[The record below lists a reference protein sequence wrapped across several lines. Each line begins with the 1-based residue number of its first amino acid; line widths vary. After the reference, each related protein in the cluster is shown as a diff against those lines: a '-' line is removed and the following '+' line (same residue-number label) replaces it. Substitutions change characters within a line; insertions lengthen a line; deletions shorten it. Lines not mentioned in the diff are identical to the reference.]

1 MCHFI
6 PTHRRH
12 SSLCGG
18 FYVSSC
24 SCTTDTWNK
33 IKPLQAKVLISWT
46 QWKTGS
52 MGIKQVEN
60 LKGNTEQI
68 SFFPILKVLFIAVG
82 VTMSFLFCRIC
93 KINVEGPV
101 GSKVDFW
108 VPFTK
113 RQILKLCDGSR
124 SDLQPQKSVMKTN
137 LFLLQ
142 YHGGWYYFASMNQSD
157 QETWIYLSCRLV
169 SLKSALM
176 IYLTRCV
183 ALSFLQ
189 GSKITC
195 RCDRLTLTL
204 HRFNIWFNKV
214 KTRGDINV
222 LKLFIVDCKHS
233 PTTL

>member
-24 SCTTDTWNK
+24 SCSTDTWNK

-82 VTMSFLFCRIC
+82 VTMSFLFCHIYI
-93 KINVEGPV
+93 KWML
-101 GSKVDFW
+101 KV
-108 VPFTK
+108 
-113 RQILKLCDGSR
+113 QL
-124 SDLQPQKSVMKTN
+124 
-137 LFLLQ
+137 
-142 YHGGWYYFASMNQSD
+142 ASFSP
-157 QETWIYLSCRLV
+157 LV
-169 SLKSALM
+169 SRRLM
-176 IYLTRCV
+176 LLCFNESVWSRNMNLPE
-183 ALSFLQ
+183 LSFSVFKKCSDDLFNELCRTVFSAGLQ
-189 GSKITC
+189 NNLSMWQT
-195 RCDRLTLTL
+195 
-204 HRFNIWFNKV
+204 
-214 KTRGDINV
+214 DIN
-222 LKLFIVDCKHS
+222 
-233 PTTL
+233 TTQIQHLVQQSEN